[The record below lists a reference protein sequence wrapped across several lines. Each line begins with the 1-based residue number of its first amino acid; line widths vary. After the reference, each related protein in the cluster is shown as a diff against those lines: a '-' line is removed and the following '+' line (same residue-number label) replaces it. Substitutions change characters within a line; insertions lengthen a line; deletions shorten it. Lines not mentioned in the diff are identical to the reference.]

1 MSGSKGVDLLM
12 KFKGEDGRLLEA
24 ESTDSLGLDAFYKGD
39 QPDPLLKGFEK
50 GKVFEVFEFGFGAG
64 NRNNSEHPL
73 LQDYKDEVEAAK
85 QRGDKDTAKRFNK
98 KVVKLQNAAIKD
110 WKFGEDENDVEMQP
124 VTFSRLI
131 DKGSSTILTRCFDS
145 ARFEAVTLVKRR
157 GVGGKLSGY
166 AYLRMDFGEAVI
178 TNVAWSDDDQV
189 KETISLIFRKVL
201 IQYCPVLPNGE
212 IGYPVSGNWEM
223 AGVQPQRMV

>member
-1 MSGSKGVDLLM
+1 MSDSKGVDLLM
-12 KFKGEDGRLLEA
+12 KFRGEDGFLLEA
-24 ESTDSLGLDAFYKGD
+24 ESTDSLGLDAFYNGD

-50 GKVFEVFEFGFGAG
+50 GKVFEVFDFSFGAG
-64 NRNNSEHPL
+64 NRNNSENPQ
-73 LQDYKDEVEAAK
+73 LQDYKDEVAAAK
-85 QRGDKDTAKRFNK
+85 DRGDKETVRRFTKKINK
-98 KVVKLQNAAIKD
+98 AQNLAIKM
-110 WKFGEDENDVEMQP
+110 WKFGEEENDVEMQP
-124 VTFSRLI
+124 VTFSRSI
-131 DKGSSTILTRCFDS
+131 DKGSSTLLKRCFDS

-178 TNVAWSDDDQV
+178 TNVSWSDDDQV

-212 IGYPVSGNWEM
+212 IGYPISGNWEM
-223 AGVQPQRMV
+223 PSVQPQRMV